1 MTPDTSVQR
10 ILAVSP
16 RHVSADVRALDGV
29 RILLVEDT
37 DDTRELLAFALEHCA
52 AVVTTAS
59 SAAEAL
65 EAFRRDRPQI
75 LVTDLAMPYHD
86 GYWLLREVRA
96 LEPAAAIPAVALTA
110 FTERYSR
117 DQVLAAGF
125 DAFIA
130 KPIDPTDLCR
140 ALRQVLYPRH

>member
-1 MTPDTSVQR
+1 VSSVP
-10 ILAVSP
+10 AG
-16 RHVSADVRALDGV
+16 AEYRALDGV

-75 LVTDLAMPYHD
+75 LVTDLAMPHHD

-96 LEPAAAIPAVALTA
+96 LAAAIPAVALTA

-125 DAFIA
+125 DAFIP

-140 ALRQVLYPRH
+140 ALRQVLRSAR

>member
-1 MTPDTSVQR
+1 LTPEASVQR
-10 ILAVSP
+10 ILAVSSRP
-16 RHVSADVRALDGV
+16 VAADIRALDGV

-52 AVVTTAS
+52 AVVTSAS

-65 EAFRRDRPQI
+65 EAFQRDRPQI

-96 LEPAAAIPAVALTA
+96 LAPAAAIPAVALTA

-140 ALRQVLYPRH
+140 ALRQVLYAR

>member
-1 MTPDTSVQR
+1 LTPGASLQR
-10 ILAVSP
+10 ILPVPSSP
-16 RHVSADVRALDGV
+16 AGAEFRALDGV

-75 LVTDLAMPYHD
+75 LVTDLAMPYYD

-96 LEPAAAIPAVALTA
+96 LAPADAVPAVALTS

-125 DAFIA
+125 DAFIP

-140 ALRQVLYPRH
+140 ALRQVLRASR

>member
-1 MTPDTSVQR
+1 LTPGTSLQR
-10 ILAVSP
+10 ILP
-16 RHVSADVRALDGV
+16 VSASPSPTEQRALDGV
-29 RILLVEDT
+29 RVLLVEDT

-59 SAAEAL
+59 SATEAL
-65 EAFRRDRPQI
+65 ESFQRDRPQI

-86 GYWLLREVRA
+86 GYWLLRQVRA
-96 LEPAAAIPAVALTA
+96 MARGAAVPAVALTA
-110 FTERYSR
+110 FTERYSK

-125 DAFIA
+125 DAFIP

-140 ALRQVLYPRH
+140 ALRQILRGAR

>member
-1 MTPDTSVQR
+1 MSSVP
-10 ILAVSP
+10 AGAEY
-16 RHVSADVRALDGV
+16 HALDGV

-75 LVTDLAMPYHD
+75 LVTDLAMPQRSAR
-86 GYWLLREVRA
+86 WRRR
-96 LEPAAAIPAVALTA
+96 P
-110 FTERYSR
+110 RYR
-117 DQVLAAGF
+117 
-125 DAFIA
+125 
-130 KPIDPTDLCR
+130 PWP
-140 ALRQVLYPRH
+140 

>member
-1 MTPDTSVQR
+1 LTPAAALQR
-10 ILAVSP
+10 ILAVSSSP
-16 RHVSADVRALDGV
+16 AAADFRALDGV
-29 RILLVEDT
+29 RVLLVEDT

-52 AVVTTAS
+52 AVVTTAA

-65 EAFRRDRPQI
+65 EAFRRSRPQI
-75 LVTDLAMPYHD
+75 LVTDLAMPHHD

-96 LEPAAAIPAVALTA
+96 LAPAAAVPAVALTA
-110 FTERYSR
+110 YTERYSR

-125 DAFIA
+125 DAFIP

-140 ALRQVLYPRH
+140 ALRQVLRAPR

>member
-1 MTPDTSVQR
+1 LTPDASVQR

-16 RHVSADVRALDGV
+16 RPVSADVRALDGV

-96 LEPAAAIPAVALTA
+96 LAPAAAVPAVALTA

-140 ALRQVLYPRH
+140 ALRQILRAGR

>member
-1 MTPDTSVQR
+1 LTPDASVQK

-140 ALRQVLYPRH
+140 ALRQVLYARH

>member
-1 MTPDTSVQR
+1 MS
-10 ILAVSP
+10 
-16 RHVSADVRALDGV
+16 SAPAGAEYRALDGI

-37 DDTRELLAFALEHCA
+37 DDTRELLSFALEHCSA
-52 AVVTTAS
+52 LVTTAS

-75 LVTDLAMPYHD
+75 LVTDLAMPHHD
-86 GYWLLREVRA
+86 GYWLLSEVRA
-96 LEPAAAIPAVALTA
+96 LAPAAAIPAVALTA

-125 DAFIA
+125 DAFIP

-140 ALRQVLYPRH
+140 ALRQVLRSSR

>member
-1 MTPDTSVQR
+1 MFSDPVGIER
-10 ILAVSP
+10 
-16 RHVSADVRALDGV
+16 RALDGV

-37 DDTRELLAFALEHCA
+37 DDTRELLAFALEHCS

-59 SAAEAL
+59 SATEAL
-65 EAFRRDRPQI
+65 ESFRRDRPQL

-96 LEPAAAIPAVALTA
+96 LAPADRVPAVALTA

-125 DAFIA
+125 DAFIP

-140 ALRQVLYPRH
+140 ALRQVLRPAAR

>member
-1 MTPDTSVQR
+1 MTPGTSLQR
-10 ILAVSP
+10 ILP
-16 RHVSADVRALDGV
+16 VSASPSPTEQRALDGV
-29 RILLVEDT
+29 RVLLVEDT

-59 SAAEAL
+59 SATEAL
-65 EAFRRDRPQI
+65 ESFQRDRPQI

-86 GYWLLREVRA
+86 GYWLLRQVRA
-96 LEPAAAIPAVALTA
+96 LAPGAAVPAVALTA
-110 FTERYSR
+110 FTERYSK

-125 DAFIA
+125 DAFIP

-140 ALRQVLYPRH
+140 ALRQILRGAR